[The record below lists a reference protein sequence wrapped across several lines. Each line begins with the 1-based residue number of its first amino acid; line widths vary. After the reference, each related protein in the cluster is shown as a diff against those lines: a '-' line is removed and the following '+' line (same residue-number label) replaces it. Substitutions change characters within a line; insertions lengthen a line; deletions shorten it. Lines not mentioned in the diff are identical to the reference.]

1 MIRHSN
7 SKEFDNKFKTE
18 LLSSLPQNHSIQEKY
33 KNSHKNSTNCSGT
46 HFTRTVHLDNK
57 NNGISLGFNKYE
69 PNRFFKTYDEYQ
81 NQNNINQLSER
92 KLTYDGELQDDL
104 FSFGIED
111 SENSPSKNKFQNKGF
126 HEKKAIDMK
135 MVVKYHNNNESFLN
149 NTLDLD
155 IYSESISCFD
165 GNLQSVIISES
176 EVNELNFQDA
186 PFKVHQQSTG
196 ISPFKTIDAFISHGG
211 NIYNSTSESIVQFEP
226 SKAQNIIQNP
236 IKLNTKYILNR
247 DKVTST
253 FSINGKIPENQDFSF
268 IKNDKEIEYSNYIPL
283 TNRIIINNELLCR
296 ENSLNSREVVINKQN
311 KFEDVQNPPQVPFSN
326 REKISQFSTCNNLQF
341 NENEFFKKLDT
352 KQSFQASALNKIQ
365 VQNNLDI
372 TLNNENFEN
381 NQSNKFSEPEQIVI
395 LSSRVVSYENSCRE
409 KPFTPPRSKYEETI
423 SSKSYIE
430 NNVYTQKDNEQQY
443 STSKI
448 QKQNNFQYYY
458 KEILDLGEENRV
470 NPTDSETFNKE
481 QISYEPTY
489 EYLPDYKPKI
499 NKAKQNSIQINLMSP
514 QINYRNRSIF
524 EIESILKK
532 NHPVLSKSGERP
544 KLIVPNVNQQ
554 KNNFL
559 ESKVVYLNQIG
570 MNHNLKSTQLISSK
584 SKTEEKVPLK
594 QNSFLCNKN
603 NSNVYNITNE
613 RFPTPNP
620 SFINHKQ
627 SLLQSNQSQSTA
639 SLKNINQVK
648 TLNPPIRDPKSGTIS
663 CNESKLD
670 SARTPPNQ
678 MTTNNPTFYL
688 RLDTLTNVVIP
699 DEHTKDSQLFK
710 KNVNQFSTPT
720 KINDISNLRLK
731 EQNNKKTNSPF
742 SCATERNLNESHVP
756 QHYHK
761 KSSEIALKSKIDYLN
776 EVKHNIS
783 ILQKTPVKM
792 KNENNIEHQF
802 SAQNK
807 SNGKYANLTMINKA
821 NTTTPQKGLFKT
833 YRN

>member
-1 MIRHSN
+1 MNHKII
-7 SKEFDNKFKTE
+7 SKEFDQKSKADF
-18 LLSSLPQNHSIQEKY
+18 LSSLPQNHFIQDKY
-33 KNSHKNSTNCSGT
+33 KNSHKHSYSSNFHQNYRPTANP
-46 HFTRTVHLDNK
+46 
-57 NNGISLGFNKYE
+57 NGAFNLNTQSKGSSSIVNTYE
-69 PNRFFKTYDEYQ
+69 PNQFFKTYDEYSHK
-81 NQNNINQLSER
+81 QNNINHLSER
-92 KLTYDGELQDDL
+92 KLTPDGETQDDF
-104 FSFGIED
+104 FSFGLEED
-111 SENSPSKNKFQNKGF
+111 LENSASKSKFQHKDFNDVHNGKQQ
-126 HEKKAIDMK
+126 IINMK
-135 MVVKYHNNNESFLN
+135 MFAKDQNGNNESFSN

-443 STSKI
+443 STSK
-448 QKQNNFQYYY
+448 K
-458 KEILDLGEENRV
+458 
-470 NPTDSETFNKE
+470 
-481 QISYEPTY
+481 
-489 EYLPDYKPKI
+489 
-499 NKAKQNSIQINLMSP
+499 
-514 QINYRNRSIF
+514 
-524 EIESILKK
+524 
-532 NHPVLSKSGERP
+532 
-544 KLIVPNVNQQ
+544 
-554 KNNFL
+554 
-559 ESKVVYLNQIG
+559 
-570 MNHNLKSTQLISSK
+570 
-584 SKTEEKVPLK
+584 
-594 QNSFLCNKN
+594 
-603 NSNVYNITNE
+603 
-613 RFPTPNP
+613 
-620 SFINHKQ
+620 
-627 SLLQSNQSQSTA
+627 
-639 SLKNINQVK
+639 
-648 TLNPPIRDPKSGTIS
+648 
-663 CNESKLD
+663 
-670 SARTPPNQ
+670 
-678 MTTNNPTFYL
+678 
-688 RLDTLTNVVIP
+688 
-699 DEHTKDSQLFK
+699 
-710 KNVNQFSTPT
+710 
-720 KINDISNLRLK
+720 
-731 EQNNKKTNSPF
+731 
-742 SCATERNLNESHVP
+742 
-756 QHYHK
+756 
-761 KSSEIALKSKIDYLN
+761 
-776 EVKHNIS
+776 
-783 ILQKTPVKM
+783 
-792 KNENNIEHQF
+792 
-802 SAQNK
+802 
-807 SNGKYANLTMINKA
+807 
-821 NTTTPQKGLFKT
+821 
-833 YRN
+833 